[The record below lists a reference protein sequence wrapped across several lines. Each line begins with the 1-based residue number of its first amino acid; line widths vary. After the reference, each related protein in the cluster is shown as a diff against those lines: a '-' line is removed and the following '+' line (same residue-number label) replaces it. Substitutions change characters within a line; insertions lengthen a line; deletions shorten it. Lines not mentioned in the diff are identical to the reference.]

1 MLEKIE
7 GIVIR
12 TRDYGE
18 THKIVTILTR
28 EKGKIGVMARGA
40 KKPKSRMAS
49 ITQPFIHAQFLIQI
63 GSGLGSMSQGEMLTS
78 LRSIR
83 EDIVKTAYASY
94 LAELTDKLID
104 EKQPDPF
111 IYEQL
116 LQTYTWMA
124 EGKDCEILAMMY
136 ELKLY
141 RKAGFAPKVDSCV
154 NCGNEEGPFSFS
166 VVEGGY
172 LCFRCKH
179 KDPYAY
185 GLSDTLARL
194 LRLFLHMDVKRL
206 GQISMKNEN
215 KQKLRLI
222 MDEYYDRFGG
232 YFLKSKKFLKQLD
245 LFNDND

>member
-18 THKIVTILTR
+18 THKIVTLLTR
-28 EKGKIGVMARGA
+28 EKGKIGIMARGA

-49 ITQPFIHAQFLIQI
+49 ITQPFIHGMFLIQI
-63 GSGLGSMSQGEMLTS
+63 GSGLGSLSQGEMMSS

-111 IYEQL
+111 IFEQF
-116 LQTYTWMA
+116 LQTLVWMN
-124 EGKDCEILAMMY
+124 EDKDPVILSLMY
-136 ELKLY
+136 ELKLFK
-141 RKAGFAPKVDSCV
+141 KAGFAPVVDQCV
-154 NCGNEEGPFSFS
+154 NCGNVEGPFSFS
-166 VVEGGY
+166 IVEGGL

-179 KDPYAY
+179 KDPEAF
-185 GLSDTLARL
+185 GLSEPLPKL
-194 LRLFLHMDVKRL
+194 LRLFLHMDARRL
-206 GQISMKNEN
+206 GQISMKDTN
-215 KQKLRLI
+215 KKLLRKI
-222 MDEYYDRFGG
+222 MDEYYDRYGG
-232 YFLKSKKFLKQLD
+232 YFLKSKKFLNQLD
-245 LFNDND
+245 LFSD